1 MEEKT
6 IKINSLEIN
15 CQSLIEFSSLIK
27 VLLELAKKQQETD
40 KLLSEHDTKINDL
53 INSVSLL
60 QKAQKEKGT
69 ILIPKEK
76 ELENSFNVEDLKFI
90 MNNDDIEN
98 DTILNDTKY
107 VDKNNLDDKKDNK
120 KGTDKE
126 NKENSDKIIDIE
138 NQIDI
143 NTNNNN
149 NNIDNDNNKKNEKEK
164 ENENIINKEKEK
176 EKEAGI
182 NLNINT
188 VLGTIIGNK
197 ENNNANNIIEE
208 NNNKQNNNDNNND
221 NKENKNNDNNNVIIT
236 TTEKKVKQEPVTII
250 KQVDKASNKNTE
262 IIQKLF
268 QRLIA
273 LEKKVSELS
282 SKSNEN
288 MILRTITS
296 NKKNILEH
304 TDTIKNLNKS
314 TEKIK
319 AELEKL
325 KEKVQDFNI
334 YDMFKEGG
342 DGDMDVAK
350 ALIKALET
358 KQNKRFDLFEEKYKL
373 LSTENFK
380 NKDDIK
386 NQGIVING
394 QKISIEKNT
403 EKILK
408 LLEQQKN
415 QEISNKELK
424 DKEDS
429 ILNKKFEDILNNIQT
444 LSDNYNNKITEIE
457 SKLNEHQKQP
467 QVLVTEIKPD
477 KTKDKKIQE
486 NENTLK
492 EYNERINDL
501 EKSLRQLLK
510 KINIDELNS
519 NLAILQKEISKKG
532 NQGAIDDLI
541 DRLYNID
548 ENIKQINYRVDSSSA
563 FEKKMLEENSLLS
576 KKFESFANTVNRLSL
591 QINKNPK
598 EDKQVIDYTKFI
610 EVGTFEENK
619 KELSKKFDKI
629 RISFEDILK
638 NIDEILEKLSHT
650 PSDKDFA
657 QYQDIIKN
665 LLDEYRINNNKKY
678 ADKYDTSKN
687 FKFLETQIKTITEN
701 YNKKLDGQ
709 DNWLL
714 AKKPLNNYLCASCE
728 GIIKGEL
735 DKRCDYIPWNK
746 YPNREEKYT
755 RMGHGFSHM
764 LQMVNDDIRK
774 NVDNKEKEKER
785 NKFEDKE
792 KEYNSDEDKKKNSG
806 ERNNSAVK
814 LPKVKIKPKNYNNV
828 NLMDDTN
835 WDKSPY
841 DNIDRNLTLNDN
853 TPQIMKISRIRKNI
867 SIKNTSTQEASLND
881 ESNINLKVKNNKN
894 IQTFPNDSISFD
906 KNKADS
912 E

>member
-107 VDKNNLDDKKDNK
+107 VDKNNLEDKKDNK
-120 KGTDKE
+120 KVTEKE

-143 NTNNNN
+143 NTNNN
-149 NNIDNDNNKKNEKEK
+149 IDNDNNKKNEN
-164 ENENIINKEKEK
+164 ENENQINKEKEK
-176 EKEAGI
+176 EKETGI

-208 NNNKQNNNDNNND
+208 NNNKQNNNDN
-221 NKENKNNDNNNVIIT
+221 KENKNNDNNNVIKS

-288 MILRTITS
+288 MILRTIAS

-304 TDTIKNLNKS
+304 TDTIKNLNES

-373 LSTENFK
+373 LSTDNFK

-415 QEISNKELK
+415 QEIFNKELK

-591 QINKNPK
+591 QIIKNPK

-774 NVDNKEKEKER
+774 NVDSKEKEKER

-814 LPKVKIKPKNYNNV
+814 LPKVKIRPKNYNNV
-828 NLMDDTN
+828 NLLDDTN

>member
-120 KGTDKE
+120 KGTEKE

-143 NTNNNN
+143 NTNNN
-149 NNIDNDNNKKNEKEK
+149 IDNDNNKKNEN
-164 ENENIINKEKEK
+164 ENENQINKEKEK
-176 EKEAGI
+176 DKEKEKETGI

-208 NNNKQNNNDNNND
+208 NNNKQNNNDNKD
-221 NKENKNNDNNNVIIT
+221 NKNNDNNNVIIT

-288 MILRTITS
+288 MILRTIAS

-304 TDTIKNLNKS
+304 TDTIKNLNES

-591 QINKNPK
+591 QIIKNPK

-814 LPKVKIKPKNYNNV
+814 LPKVKIRPKNYNNV

-881 ESNINLKVKNNKN
+881 ESNINLKVKYNKN

>member
-143 NTNNNN
+143 NTNNN
-149 NNIDNDNNKKNEKEK
+149 IDNDNNKKNEN
-164 ENENIINKEKEK
+164 ENENQINKEKEK
-176 EKEAGI
+176 ETGI

-208 NNNKQNNNDNNND
+208 NNNKQNNND

-304 TDTIKNLNKS
+304 TDTIKNLNES

-563 FEKKMLEENSLLS
+563 FEKKILEENSLLS

-591 QINKNPK
+591 QIIKNPK

-610 EVGTFEENK
+610 EIGTFEENK

-774 NVDNKEKEKER
+774 NVDNKEKER

-828 NLMDDTN
+828 NLLDDTN

-881 ESNINLKVKNNKN
+881 ESNINLKVKYNKN

>member
-143 NTNNNN
+143 NTNNN
-149 NNIDNDNNKKNEKEK
+149 IDNDNNKKNENEN

-176 EKEAGI
+176 EKETGI

-208 NNNKQNNNDNNND
+208 NNNKQNNND

-288 MILRTITS
+288 MILRTIAS

-304 TDTIKNLNKS
+304 TDTIKNLNES

-591 QINKNPK
+591 QIIKNPK

-774 NVDNKEKEKER
+774 NVDSKEKEKER

-814 LPKVKIKPKNYNNV
+814 LPKVKIRPKNYNNV

-881 ESNINLKVKNNKN
+881 ESNINLKVKYNKN

>member
-53 INSVSLL
+53 ISSVSLL

-143 NTNNNN
+143 NTNNN
-149 NNIDNDNNKKNEKEK
+149 IDNDNNKKNEN
-164 ENENIINKEKEK
+164 ENENQINKEKEK
-176 EKEAGI
+176 ETGI

-208 NNNKQNNNDNNND
+208 NNNKQNNND

-288 MILRTITS
+288 MILRTIAS

-304 TDTIKNLNKS
+304 TDTIKNLNES

-415 QEISNKELK
+415 QEIFNKELK

-457 SKLNEHQKQP
+457 SKLNEYQKQP

-576 KKFESFANTVNRLSL
+576 KKFETFANTVNRLSL
-591 QINKNPK
+591 QIIKNPK

-814 LPKVKIKPKNYNNV
+814 LPKVKIRPKNYNNV

-867 SIKNTSTQEASLND
+867 NIKNTSTQEASLND
-881 ESNINLKVKNNKN
+881 ESNINLKVKYNKN

>member
-143 NTNNNN
+143 NTNNN
-149 NNIDNDNNKKNEKEK
+149 IDNDNNKKNE
-164 ENENIINKEKEK
+164 NENQINKEKEK
-176 EKEAGI
+176 EKEKETGI

-208 NNNKQNNNDNNND
+208 NNNKQNNND

-288 MILRTITS
+288 MILRTIAS

-304 TDTIKNLNKS
+304 TDTIKNLNES

-563 FEKKMLEENSLLS
+563 FEKKILEENSLLS

-591 QINKNPK
+591 QIIKNPK

-814 LPKVKIKPKNYNNV
+814 LPKVKIRPKNYNNV

-881 ESNINLKVKNNKN
+881 ESNINLKVKYNKN

>member
-143 NTNNNN
+143 NTNNN
-149 NNIDNDNNKKNEKEK
+149 IDNDNNKKNEN

-176 EKEAGI
+176 EKETGI

-208 NNNKQNNNDNNND
+208 NNNKQNNND

-304 TDTIKNLNKS
+304 TDTIKNLNES

-591 QINKNPK
+591 QIIKNPK
-598 EDKQVIDYTKFI
+598 EDKPVIDYTKFI

-828 NLMDDTN
+828 NLLDDTN

-881 ESNINLKVKNNKN
+881 ESNINLKVKYNKN

>member
-143 NTNNNN
+143 NTNNN
-149 NNIDNDNNKKNEKEK
+149 IDNDNNKKNEN
-164 ENENIINKEKEK
+164 ENENQINKEKEK
-176 EKEAGI
+176 ETGI

-208 NNNKQNNNDNNND
+208 NNNKQNNND

-288 MILRTITS
+288 MILRTIAS

-591 QINKNPK
+591 QIIKNPK
-598 EDKQVIDYTKFI
+598 EDKPVIDYTKFI

-806 ERNNSAVK
+806 ERNNSAIK

-828 NLMDDTN
+828 NLLDDTN

-881 ESNINLKVKNNKN
+881 ESNINLKVKYNKN

>member
-107 VDKNNLDDKKDNK
+107 VDKNNLEDKKDNK
-120 KGTDKE
+120 KVTEKE

-143 NTNNNN
+143 NMNNNN
-149 NNIDNDNNKKNEKEK
+149 NNIDNDNNKKNEN
-164 ENENIINKEKEK
+164 ENENQINKEKEK
-176 EKEAGI
+176 EKETGI

-208 NNNKQNNNDNNND
+208 NNNKQNNNDN
-221 NKENKNNDNNNVIIT
+221 KENKNNDNNNVIKS

-288 MILRTITS
+288 MILRTIAS

-304 TDTIKNLNKS
+304 TDTIKNLNES

-415 QEISNKELK
+415 QEIFNKELK

-563 FEKKMLEENSLLS
+563 FEKKMLEENTLLS

-591 QINKNPK
+591 QIIKNPK

-814 LPKVKIKPKNYNNV
+814 LPKVKIRPKNYNNV
-828 NLMDDTN
+828 NLLDDTN

>member
-120 KGTDKE
+120 KVTEKE

-143 NTNNNN
+143 NTNNN
-149 NNIDNDNNKKNEKEK
+149 IDNDNNKKNEN
-164 ENENIINKEKEK
+164 ENENQINKEKEK
-176 EKEAGI
+176 EKETGI

-208 NNNKQNNNDNNND
+208 NNNKQNNND

-288 MILRTITS
+288 MILRTIAS

-304 TDTIKNLNKS
+304 TDTIKNLNES

-386 NQGIVING
+386 SQGIVING

-591 QINKNPK
+591 QIIKNPK

-610 EVGTFEENK
+610 EIGTFEENK

-814 LPKVKIKPKNYNNV
+814 LPKVKIRPKNYNNV

-881 ESNINLKVKNNKN
+881 ESNINLKVKYNKN

>member
-107 VDKNNLDDKKDNK
+107 VDKNNLEDKKDNK

-143 NTNNNN
+143 NTNNN
-149 NNIDNDNNKKNEKEK
+149 IDNDNNKKNEN
-164 ENENIINKEKEK
+164 ENENQINKEKEK
-176 EKEAGI
+176 EKEKETGI

-208 NNNKQNNNDNNND
+208 NNNKQNNND

-288 MILRTITS
+288 MILRTIAS

-304 TDTIKNLNKS
+304 TDTIKNLNES

-591 QINKNPK
+591 QIIKNPK
-598 EDKQVIDYTKFI
+598 EDKPVIDYTKFI
-610 EVGTFEENK
+610 EIGTFEENK

-774 NVDNKEKEKER
+774 NVDSKEKEKER

-814 LPKVKIKPKNYNNV
+814 LPKVKIRPKNYNNV

-881 ESNINLKVKNNKN
+881 ESNINLKVKYNKN

>member
-107 VDKNNLDDKKDNK
+107 VDKNNLEDKKDNK

-143 NTNNNN
+143 NTNNN
-149 NNIDNDNNKKNEKEK
+149 IDNDNNKKNEN
-164 ENENIINKEKEK
+164 ENENQINKEKEK
-176 EKEAGI
+176 EKEKETGI

-208 NNNKQNNNDNNND
+208 NNNKQNNND

-288 MILRTITS
+288 MILRTIAS

-304 TDTIKNLNKS
+304 TDTIKNLNES

-510 KINIDELNS
+510 KINIDELNL

-591 QINKNPK
+591 QIIKNPK

-814 LPKVKIKPKNYNNV
+814 LPKVKIRPKNYNNV
-828 NLMDDTN
+828 NLIDDTN

-881 ESNINLKVKNNKN
+881 ESNINLKVKYNKN

>member
-120 KGTDKE
+120 KGTEKE

-143 NTNNNN
+143 NTNNN
-149 NNIDNDNNKKNEKEK
+149 IDNDNNKKNEN
-164 ENENIINKEKEK
+164 ENENQINKEKEK
-176 EKEAGI
+176 DKEKEKETGI

-208 NNNKQNNNDNNND
+208 NNNKQNNNDNKD
-221 NKENKNNDNNNVIIT
+221 NKNNDNNNVIIT

-288 MILRTITS
+288 MILRTIAS

-304 TDTIKNLNKS
+304 TDTIKNLNES

-591 QINKNPK
+591 QIIKNPK

-814 LPKVKIKPKNYNNV
+814 LPKVKIRPKNYNNV

>member
-138 NQIDI
+138 KQIDI
-143 NTNNNN
+143 NTN
-149 NNIDNDNNKKNEKEK
+149 NNIDNDNNKKNEN
-164 ENENIINKEKEK
+164 ENENQINKEKDNEK
-176 EKEAGI
+176 EKETGI

-208 NNNKQNNNDNNND
+208 NNNKQNNND

-288 MILRTITS
+288 MILRTIAS

-304 TDTIKNLNKS
+304 TDTIKNLNES

-591 QINKNPK
+591 QIIKNPK

-814 LPKVKIKPKNYNNV
+814 LPKVKIRPKNYNNV

-881 ESNINLKVKNNKN
+881 ESNINLKVKYNKN

>member
-143 NTNNNN
+143 NTNNN
-149 NNIDNDNNKKNEKEK
+149 IDNDNNKKNEN

-176 EKEAGI
+176 EKETGI

-208 NNNKQNNNDNNND
+208 NNNKQNNND

-288 MILRTITS
+288 MILRTIAS

-304 TDTIKNLNKS
+304 TDTIKNLNES

-591 QINKNPK
+591 QIIKNPK

-814 LPKVKIKPKNYNNV
+814 LPKVKIRPKNYNNV

-881 ESNINLKVKNNKN
+881 ESNINLKVKYNKN

>member
-107 VDKNNLDDKKDNK
+107 VDKNNLEDKKDNK

-143 NTNNNN
+143 NMN
-149 NNIDNDNNKKNEKEK
+149 NNIDNDNNKKNEN
-164 ENENIINKEKEK
+164 ENENQINKEKEK
-176 EKEAGI
+176 EKEKETGI

-208 NNNKQNNNDNNND
+208 NNNKQNNNDNKD
-221 NKENKNNDNNNVIIT
+221 NKNNDNNNVIIT

-288 MILRTITS
+288 MILRTIAS

-591 QINKNPK
+591 QIIKNPK

-814 LPKVKIKPKNYNNV
+814 LPKVKIRPKNYNNV

-881 ESNINLKVKNNKN
+881 ESNINLKVKYNKN